1 MSDTMNPLP
10 SKEMFEAWLN
20 APATGPAVS
29 TDNPY
34 TDWQTQHLYEA
45 WCAAWRA
52 RTASEPQP
60 NASLSQ
66 MVDRFLAWP
75 LPKSVCSDLCVTDS
89 NYPSARSG
97 TNLLTAD
104 EARSMLEYVT
114 RAAPE
119 PPAEPAAWCTSLE
132 WGAYQSETVLK
143 LTRHRQP
150 EHSFTTPLYRAAQPP
165 GAGPL
170 KLDTDRQVFFYEQ
183 DHYYLSNFS
192 AFMLQW
198 NGYVYPTSEHAYQAQ
213 KFPDDPLKQT
223 AIARASSAHDAF
235 KMAERWKQY
244 RRPDWD
250 EIKVDVMRYILAAKA
265 DQHEYVRRKL
275 LETGDRELIE
285 NSWRDDVW
293 GWGPNRDGQNL
304 LGKLWMEI
312 RAELRSSAL
321 TKGEAP

>member
-1 MSDTMNPLP
+1 MTTQAPSNQWNTPWRASGFAVYDTSGNLVAHTGITGNRSMHGKQLELMAAMIAEAVNAYSSHEPLP
-10 SKEMFEAWLN
+10 ALDRYSIEMEGDICGAVKVEKLDPNGEWVLFED
-20 APATGPAVS
+20 V
-29 TDNPY
+29 
-34 TDWQTQHLYEA
+34 
-45 WCAAWRA
+45 
-52 RTASEPQP
+52 QP
-60 NASLSQ
+60 
-66 MVDRFLAWP
+66 FL
-75 LPKSVCSDLCVTDS
+75 
-89 NYPSARSG
+89 RS
-97 TNLLTAD
+97 
-104 EARSMLEYVT
+104 
-114 RAAPE
+114 
-119 PPAEPAAWCTSLE
+119 
-132 WGAYQSETVLK
+132 
-143 LTRHRQP
+143 
-150 EHSFTTPLYRAAQPP
+150 AQPP
-165 GAGPL
+165 AIDLEMVQDYARLVGIVPPDAGVPLAMIQTLRKQIECAMRVCGAAPPPGVGPL

-275 LETGDRELIE
+275 METGDRELIE
-285 NSWRDDVW
+285 NSWRDDMW

-312 RAELRSSAL
+312 RAELRASAL